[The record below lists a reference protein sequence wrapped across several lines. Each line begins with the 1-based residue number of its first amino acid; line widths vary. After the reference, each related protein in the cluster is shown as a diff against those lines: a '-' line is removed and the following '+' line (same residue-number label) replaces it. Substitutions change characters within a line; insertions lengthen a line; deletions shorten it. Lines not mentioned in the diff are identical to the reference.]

1 MAERLQNISK
11 LNERLNVENKGLL
24 ERSLQLQ
31 TGADITVKLQS
42 QVQECGITINSQK
55 DKITELVNTIA
66 NIKDNYNFLKAE
78 NEVQL
83 AQIET
88 DSVLLKQN
96 NSHQIDKL
104 KLNLENEMN
113 TSLRLLQEN
122 QQLQTSI
129 EIITDEHNQ
138 KLGQ

>member
-31 TGADITVKLQS
+31 TDANVTVKLQS
-42 QVQECGITINSQK
+42 QVQECEFTINSQK

-104 KLNLENEMN
+104 KLNLESEMN
-113 TSLRLLQEN
+113 TSLR
-122 QQLQTSI
+122 
-129 EIITDEHNQ
+129 
-138 KLGQ
+138 

>member
-1 MAERLQNISK
+1 LAERLQNISK

-24 ERSLQLQ
+24 ERSLQYQ

>member
-1 MAERLQNISK
+1 LAERLQNISK

-24 ERSLQLQ
+24 ERSLHLQ

-42 QVQECGITINSQK
+42 QVQECEITINSQK